1 MLSTST
7 TALIKHGFNGDTILE
22 DSDRVVGAH
31 YPKPA
36 THMNPGGFGIDS
48 ELYLENLLLAG
59 DDQSVHLLGSI
70 AASADANANTLNTGD
85 GDAITQSGASDQFG
99 GSSDGTD
106 PETEALEKVMGRYVP
121 RTKPSKPAIGAK
133 ASSLPSARSK
143 PANNVSSQ
151 PSGTKSGRPAAVTAT
166 ANTTAPRPKK

>member
-1 MLSTST
+1 MPSST
-7 TALIKHGFNGDTILE
+7 TALIEHGFNGDAILE
-22 DSDRVVGAH
+22 DSDRVVGTH

-36 THMNPGGFGIDS
+36 THINPGGFGVDS
-48 ELYLENLLLAG
+48 EPHYDILPLTG
-59 DDQSVHLLGSI
+59 DDRSVHLLGSI
-70 AASADANANTLNTGD
+70 AASADANATGD
-85 GDAITQSGASDQFG
+85 GDTITQSGANDQSG

-133 ASSLPSARSK
+133 ASSLPAARSK